1 MISSIVS
8 KREHNWLEMIVKQWQ
23 KTIET
28 ENCTLP
34 MGGLSQFVKHSVE
47 FFSPTQ
53 IWELERLVPQ
63 STPQYNR
70 PFFVLSPIGFFS
82 SKHLFGAF
90 SDRLFW
96 CSYVS
101 CTKLSIP
108 WNWLMVAAWQTAFS
122 NFALLYRWKQNRHT
136 IMETNITKP
145 VHRNPNSPL
154 PSHVELSNSERK
166 KHVGSGAARMNRF
179 FPHSTAMPTSK
190 SRASRDAH

>member
-34 MGGLSQFVKHSVE
+34 MGGLSQFVKPYVE

-70 PFFVLSPIGFFS
+70 PFFVLFPIGFFS

-96 CSYVS
+96 CSCVS
-101 CTKLSIP
+101 CTKLSIDSIP
-108 WNWLMVAAWQTAFS
+108 WNWLMVAALQTAFPTS
-122 NFALLYRWKQNRHT
+122 HCCIVENKIGIQLWRRISQNRYIETPTVLYRHT
-136 IMETNITKP
+136 
-145 VHRNPNSPL
+145 
-154 PSHVELSNSERK
+154 
-166 KHVGSGAARMNRF
+166 
-179 FPHSTAMPTSK
+179 
-190 SRASRDAH
+190 